1 MTTSTESLERKIEL
15 AVEQVVR
22 EHLVSVEAA
31 AAAAVREGVRRATR
45 PAKDRN
51 AGKAGKARRRR
62 APSRRRSREE
72 LAELEQK
79 LYEAVRAHP
88 GETMAV
94 LAEKVGATARE
105 LNRPALALRH
115 NGRIRS
121 VGKRQYTRYFP
132 MDE

>member
-1 MTTSTESLERKIEL
+1 MTISTESLERKIEL
-15 AVEQVVR
+15 AVERVVR
-22 EHLVSVEAA
+22 EHLVAVEVA
-31 AAAAVREGVRRATR
+31 AAAAVREGVRRASR
-45 PAKDRN
+45 DRN
-51 AGKAGKARRRR
+51 AGKPGKARQRR

-105 LNRPALALRH
+105 LNRPALALRR
-115 NGRIRS
+115 NGRVRS